1 MIEKGEFLIGT
12 LHNFQN
18 IERFGSEI
26 GDEGEG
32 TFKTRNQDN
41 LQRLLTPT
49 NRVLL

>member
-1 MIEKGEFLIGT
+1 MYKQLYKYTEKRWALGMIEKGEFLIGT

-32 TFKTRNQDN
+32 TKSR
-41 LQRLLTPT
+41 
-49 NRVLL
+49 

>member
-32 TFKTRNQDN
+32 TKSR
-41 LQRLLTPT
+41 
-49 NRVLL
+49 